1 MNKKKRE
8 REAQKGKKNEKYA
21 ELKKVTNTT
30 EKEKQKKLCLREHSA
45 QKGRREKEMHKE
57 EAEWVREKE
66 RKKWW

>member
-30 EKEKQKKLCLREHSA
+30 EKEKKKTI
-45 QKGRREKEMHKE
+45 
-57 EAEWVREKE
+57 VREE
-66 RKKWW
+66 GVREGWRGTSLS